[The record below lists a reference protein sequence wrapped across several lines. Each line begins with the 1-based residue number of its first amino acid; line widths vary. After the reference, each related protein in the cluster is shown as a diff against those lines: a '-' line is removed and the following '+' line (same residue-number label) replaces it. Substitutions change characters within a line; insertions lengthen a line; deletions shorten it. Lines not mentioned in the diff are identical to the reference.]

1 MRIVSGEDH
10 NEEIHSYY
18 SYPRVSVIKIRWLR
32 WKMYVIRMEE
42 GMDALKISAGEPTDK
57 ESSRKV

>member
-1 MRIVSGEDH
+1 
-10 NEEIHSYY
+10 
-18 SYPRVSVIKIRWLR
+18 
-32 WKMYVIRMEE
+32 MYVIRMEE